1 MKNVCFYHLATIGN
15 YQKITNDIFALLDK
29 SKLYEKLDHIF
40 INIAGNEKVSL
51 PDKEKISIFQEIAE
65 LNEFEFSTINRIKKY
80 ADLDSD
86 ESNILYLQTLGC
98 TAENNICI
106 NERRDYMLYFNIEKY
121 QKALDSLKEND
132 AISVDLVDY
141 PVKHFSGN
149 IWWSKSSHIKKLPYP
164 VELPFIFSER
174 HKCEFWICSNP
185 NGKYETMH
193 QTNINV
199 HARHLN
205 RYPREKYAND

>member
-15 YQKITNDIFALLDK
+15 HQKITDDIFALLDK
-29 SKLYEKLDHIF
+29 SKLYEKLDYIF
-40 INIAGNEKVSL
+40 INIAGNEKVNI
-51 PDKEKISIFQEIAE
+51 PNKEKILVFKEIAE
-65 LNEFEFSTINRIKKY
+65 LNQFEFSTINRIKKY
-80 ADLDSD
+80 ADLDLD

-185 NGKYETMH
+185 SGKYDTMH

-199 HARHLN
+199 HERHLH